1 MPKYIP
7 KRLHSPTGHPGLRPL
22 TKPEILS
29 PAGDWDCV
37 HAAAE
42 NGADAIYFGLDRF
55 NARMRAEN
63 FKTGDLPEL
72 MAFLH
77 KRGMRGYLTFNT
89 LLFTREIPEA
99 LRFLKDVIV
108 SGVDAIIV
116 QDAGACRLI
125 RSLSPDVPIHAS
137 TQMSI
142 SSAAGVRFAHRL
154 GASLAVIAREC
165 SLSETASVIE
175 SISGSDEDMPIEIFV
190 HGALCVAYS
199 GQCLTSEALGGR
211 SANRG
216 ECAQACRLPY
226 ELIADGETVPLGDRR
241 YLLSPQDLAG
251 ISLIPEIIRSGIAS
265 LKIEGRLKS
274 PEYVAA
280 VTDVYRRQLD
290 KVWNAIL
297 QDHESRDFEQPSS
310 EDRYT
315 LDMTFSRGLGSGWL
329 EGIHNQRLVH
339 ARFGKKRGVCV
350 GTVASVD
357 SHGVTISTKS
367 LIRAGDGVV
376 FDAGH
381 PDKPEE
387 GGRIMTIDE
396 RKNGAFL
403 RFLPGAVDPRRI
415 QAGQLVWKTSD
426 PILEKRL
433 RQSWQH
439 PADSKTSPI
448 QAIVS
453 GSVGA
458 PLELTF
464 SDDSG
469 NSTSLTSVIPLQKA
483 EKRALDQDFLIQQ
496 IGRLGGSPFH
506 LESLECRL
514 PPDCMIPVSALNQ
527 LRRDGVAALI
537 EQREQPIPWKI
548 NRSFDWAPA
557 ASLTFRP
564 VNPSDVHFVP
574 LVRTMEQFE
583 RILGL
588 KGYRDIYLEL
598 DHPGKIREACEAFR
612 KSRSPDS
619 INRNLW
625 LAPPRIFKPGEDRII
640 QQLLE
645 SGADG
650 FLVRNYDHLEGLK
663 GQRLRGD
670 FSLNI
675 SNSISVEWFLKNHH
689 LERITAS
696 YDLNQDQLLDLLRAS
711 PQGMIEITL
720 HQHMPM
726 FHMEHCL
733 FCAFLT
739 KGKDF
744 RDCGRP
750 CDSTE
755 LSVRDRVG
763 MEHPVKADAGCRNTV
778 FNGRAQ
784 TGAEYLDSFI
794 QAGAS
799 VFRIEFLNESP
810 DEMESTLRNYQLLLQ
825 GRIESSVLWRD
836 LKLINQL
843 GVTRGTLKSN
853 H

>member
-7 KRLHSPTGHPGLRPL
+7 KRLQSPTCPTGFRPSV
-22 TKPEILS
+22 KPEILS

-42 NGADAIYFGLDRF
+42 NGADAIYFGLERF

-77 KRGMRGYLTFNT
+77 RRGMRGYLTFNT
-89 LLFTREIPEA
+89 LLFTGEIPDA
-99 LRFLKDVIV
+99 IRFLKDVI
-108 SGVDAIIV
+108 SGGVDAVIV

-125 RSLSPDVPIHAS
+125 RSLSPDLPIHAS

-142 SSAAGVRFAHRL
+142 SSAAGVRFAHDL

-165 SLSETASVIE
+165 SLSETTSVIE
-175 SISGSDEDMPIEIFV
+175 SIRGSEADMPIEIFV

-226 ELIADGETVPLGDRR
+226 DLIADGATVPLGDRR

-251 ISLIPEIIRSGIAS
+251 ISLIPDIIRSGVAS

-290 KVWNAIL
+290 MVWNAML
-297 QDHESRDFEQPSS
+297 QDNESRDFEQPSS

-350 GTVASVD
+350 GTVACVD
-357 SHGVTISTKS
+357 SHGITISATSPIK
-367 LIRAGDGVV
+367 AGDGVV

-381 PDKPEE
+381 PDQPEE
-387 GGRIMTIDE
+387 GGRIMTVDQ
-396 RKNGAFL
+396 RKNGSFL
-403 RFLPGAVDPRRI
+403 RFLPGALRLDHVSP
-415 QAGQLVWKTSD
+415 GQLVWKTSD
-426 PILEKRL
+426 PVLEKRL

-469 NSTSLTSVIPLQKA
+469 NSVSLTSAIPLQQA
-483 EKRALDQDFLIQQ
+483 EKRALDQNFLIQQ

-506 LESLECRL
+506 LENLECRL

-527 LRRDGVAALI
+527 IRRDAVAALI
-537 EQREQPIPWKI
+537 EKRERPIPWQL
-548 NRSFDWAPA
+548 NRSYEW
-557 ASLTFRP
+557 RP
-564 VNPSDVHFVP
+564 VVRPGHGTVP
-574 LVRTMEQFE
+574 PHPAYFIPMLRTMPQFE
-583 RILGL
+583 RILSL
-588 KGYRDIYLEL
+588 NAYEDIYLEL
-598 DHPGKIREACEAFR
+598 DHPGQIREACEAFR
-612 KSRSPDS
+612 KFRTSQST
-619 INRNLW
+619 NRNLW
-625 LAPPRIFKPGEDRII
+625 LAPPRIFKPGEDRLIH
-640 QQLLE
+640 QLLA

-675 SNSISVEWFLKNHH
+675 SNPISVDWFLDNHH
-689 LERITAS
+689 LERLTAS

-711 PQGMIEITL
+711 PPGKIEITL

-750 CDSTE
+750 CDTTE
-755 LSVRDRVG
+755 LALRDRVG

-784 TGAEYLDSFI
+784 TGADYLDSFI

-799 VFRIEFLNESP
+799 AFRIEFLNESP
-810 DEMESTLRNYQLLLQ
+810 DEMETILRKYHLLLH
-825 GRIESSVLWRD
+825 GKIESAELWRD

-843 GVTRGTLKSN
+843 GVTRGTLKSTR
-853 H
+853 